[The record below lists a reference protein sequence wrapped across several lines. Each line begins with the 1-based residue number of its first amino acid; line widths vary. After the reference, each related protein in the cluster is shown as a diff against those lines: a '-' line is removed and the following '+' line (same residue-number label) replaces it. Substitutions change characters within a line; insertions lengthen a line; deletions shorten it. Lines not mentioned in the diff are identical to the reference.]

1 MSRSDNLH
9 PLQCLQAALCLA
21 CFGRLGAETVD
32 ITADMGNFPLLFAE
46 SGLLVCETFS
56 ADHFECTVVTGIEGY
71 AALFDMGD
79 MAGYRIQKSRSC
91 EIRSNVPGSFE
102 PLFKPDNGI
111 QVEMIGRFIQ
121 QQQVGA
127 AHQCARQV

>member
-1 MSRSDNLH
+1 MPGVPWSPWRGN
-9 PLQCLQAALCLA
+9 
-21 CFGRLGAETVD
+21 GRHNCGY
-32 ITADMGNFPLLFAE
+32 GQFPLLFAE

-79 MAGYRIQKSRSC
+79 MAGYRIQKVTVARSGAMC
-91 EIRSNVPGSFE
+91 LGSFE